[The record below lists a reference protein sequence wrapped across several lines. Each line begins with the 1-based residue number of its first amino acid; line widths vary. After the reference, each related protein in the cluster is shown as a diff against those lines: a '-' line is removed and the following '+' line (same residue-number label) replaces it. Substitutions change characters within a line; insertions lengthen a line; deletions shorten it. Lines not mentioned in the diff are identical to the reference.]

1 MARAEYDYNE
11 KYLASFTIRRDG
23 STSFGQ
29 NNKFG
34 YFPSASVGWVASSED
49 FFNVEEINFMKVRAS
64 FGSVGND
71 NASSQFGTITTFP
84 KYTFG
89 GQIVTGSALDGIP
102 NLDVSWENQVQAN
115 IGFDLRM
122 FDSKVSLTFDYYKKT
137 VDDLLFNPT
146 LSLYLGTPNY
156 PSANIG
162 KTETTGLDINFGYQN
177 DFSENISINTNVSF
191 TTADN

>member
-1 MARAEYDYNE
+1 
-11 KYLASFTIRRDG
+11 
-23 STSFGQ
+23 
-29 NNKFG
+29 
-34 YFPSASVGWVASSED
+34 
-49 FFNVEEINFMKVRAS
+49 MKVRAS

-162 KTETTGLDINFGYQN
+162 KTETTGLSLIH
-177 DFSENISINTNVSF
+177 I
-191 TTADN
+191 

>member
-1 MARAEYDYNE
+1 
-11 KYLASFTIRRDG
+11 
-23 STSFGQ
+23 
-29 NNKFG
+29 
-34 YFPSASVGWVASSED
+34 
-49 FFNVEEINFMKVRAS
+49 
-64 FGSVGND
+64 VGND
-71 NASSQFGTITTFP
+71 NASSQFGTITTYP

-115 IGFDLRM
+115 VGFDLRM

-162 KTETTGLDINFGYQN
+162 KTETSGMDINFGYQN
-177 DFSENISINTNVSF
+177 DFSENISINTNISF
-191 TTADN
+191 TTADNLVVEIANGDKYIWGAGYGIPYNNLVRFL